1 MLNVN
6 ADILLHWILDESLS
20 DWAMSSIL
28 RHGIMDKAHDIATLD
43 RFNKQCH
50 LVEVP
55 E

>member
-6 ADILLHWILDESLS
+6 ADILLHWILDENLS
-20 DWAMSSIL
+20 DWAMSSIQ
-28 RHGIMDKAHDIATLD
+28 RHGNMGNAHGIAMLD
-43 RFNKQCH
+43 RFIKQCH